1 MHILEDYCNYRGYD
15 YCSIHGTTTHQERE
29 DAIHTFNHTPSIPVF
44 LLTTRSGGL
53 GINLSS
59 SDTVV
64 LYDSDWVG
72 MAMTDSDD
80 YEDEHEDDY

>member
-1 MHILEDYCNYRGYD
+1 MEDYCNLRGYQ
-15 YCSIHGTTTHQERE
+15 YCNIDGTTIQQERE
-29 DAIHTFNHTPSIPVF
+29 TAIHTFNHNPSIPVF

-64 LYDSDWVG
+64 LYDSDWVCNDDDDDDD
-72 MAMTDSDD
+72 DSQ
-80 YEDEHEDDY
+80 

>member
-1 MHILEDYCNYRGYD
+1 MC
-15 YCSIHGTTTHQERE
+15 CSIHGTTPQQERDE
-29 DAIHTFNHTPSIPVF
+29 AIQRFNRDASIPLF

-59 SDTVV
+59 ADTVV

-72 MAMTDSDD
+72 ARTA
-80 YEDEHEDDY
+80 DEA